1 MKTLLAGEYLKDSPP
16 LYEEIFPEVTEGTCK
31 QSGEVS
37 RLLELREEDS
47 RTYFTREKE
56 CVEGRGEYRGE
67 LDWKGRRS
75 GQGKMVW
82 GDKVYVGDW
91 VRDTMDGQGMIW
103 GGETGSYYSGGWRR
117 GTMHGQGKIVYGPGS
132 DNPGDVYQGEFR

>member
-16 LYEEIFPEVTEGTCK
+16 LYEEIFPEVKEGTCK

-67 LDWKGRRS
+67 LDWKDFKISKTKPITKEPSLVFLISYGILSNS
-75 GQGKMVW
+75 GLRPRPRV
-82 GDKVYVGDW
+82 
-91 VRDTMDGQGMIW
+91 
-103 GGETGSYYSGGWRR
+103 
-117 GTMHGQGKIVYGPGS
+117 
-132 DNPGDVYQGEFR
+132 